1 MLKYFVAAAQC
12 LFATAALAQAPI
24 MPAANLAP
32 HARPNDPITLT
43 TLQQWSGKVSVTK
56 ANIATAIL
64 IDHENFFEEVVYRD
78 GTGSPEQ
85 HNHWNDNVIV
95 QEGDA
100 TLVYGGTLSGATIS
114 ANGEA
119 GRGGAITG
127 GQTLEMH
134 PGDLVTIPAGIPHQM
149 VLKPGTHF
157 RFVVIKNRV

>member
-1 MLKYFVAAAQC
+1 MQKYSVAALC
-12 LFATAALAQAPI
+12 LFATGALAQAPAA
-24 MPAANLAP
+24 PAPTSPAP
-32 HARPNDPITLT
+32 HNRPNDSITLT
-43 TLQQWSGKVSVTK
+43 TLEQWSSKITATK
-56 ANIATAIL
+56 DHIATAIL

-100 TLVYGGTLSGATIS
+100 TLVYGGTLNGTEITAS
-114 ANGEA
+114 GEA
-119 GRGGAITG
+119 RRGGTITG

-134 PGDLVTIPAGIPHQM
+134 PGDLITIPAGIPHQM